1 MNTFNTANN
10 KLTGLKLKRTDL
22 HLKKNSINHILNRMG
37 YKPINTSER
46 WELIKRRKVILS
58 EIDKLDKDI
67 KRMISVKW
75 NLFP

>member
-1 MNTFNTANN
+1 MNIFNTADN

-22 HLKKNSINHILNRMG
+22 HLKKNQINHILNRMG